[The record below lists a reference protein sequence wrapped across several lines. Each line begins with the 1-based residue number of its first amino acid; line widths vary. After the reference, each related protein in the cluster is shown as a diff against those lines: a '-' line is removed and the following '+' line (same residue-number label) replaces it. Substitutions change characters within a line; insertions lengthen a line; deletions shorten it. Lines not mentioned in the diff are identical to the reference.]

1 MDIRREHMKKM
12 VKKYKFSKF
21 KCFLNGMIFASISLI
36 ALILCMSEITV
47 YCSEPSEV
55 ILPFF
60 VAIISMLL
68 GLVSMFYNKDIRK
81 EKTE

>member
-1 MDIRREHMKKM
+1 MRRM

-21 KCFLNGMIFASISLI
+21 KCFMNGMIFASISLI
-36 ALILCMSEITV
+36 SLILCMSEITV
-47 YCSEPSEV
+47 YSAEPSEV

-60 VAIISMLL
+60 IAIISMLL
-68 GLVSMFYNKDIRK
+68 GLFSMFYNKNIGK